1 MSVLLPL
8 QDERQAGVE
17 CVRAWTSGQDAAPE
31 SFEILAI
38 APGEDRQ
45 LERSVRPLLRA
56 HDRWLLAPRAD
67 EYEAFNLGA
76 REARGE
82 FLFITEA
89 HCVPE
94 PDCLAAMLRELDRT
108 GAPGVRGASVPEA
121 RGALGMLERDAFE
134 DALAIEKD
142 PTHWRKVLIHSL
154 AISRDTYLNAGG
166 LAQRYGD
173 FAPWPLAIALHSG
186 GQRLVFSP
194 RPRVRHV
201 YDGDLRQLGAHVRS
215 WGQGEMR
222 YRSEVPLEIS
232 DRYLEPAAEWEQRL
246 QYTREGALR
255 ALRAALSL
263 RHPGTLVEVCRH
275 LAVAFFGPRAAIAT
289 ARMGAW
295 WAALRARTGSDPNRR
310 RRSFVAFWRLTS
322 RRGRLEALAEASL
335 GEAPSPPAVELV
347 NLSDSLAGNAIG
359 FHHAESLAGEG
370 PHRWTAPLALLRVQ
384 VPGVRRSRARLALHP
399 LTRPEKAP
407 PARPRVAV
415 DNRIVAATV
424 SEESIEFEIDPGE
437 RWIAIACSPM
447 RPRRYGV
454 DDPRALGVPVRSLTL
469 EPA

>member
-1 MSVLLPL
+1 MLVPL
-8 QDERQAGVE
+8 QDEREAGVE

-45 LERSVRPLLRA
+45 LEHSVRPLLRA

-82 FLFITEA
+82 FLFVTEA

-94 PDCLAAMLRELDRT
+94 PDCLVAMLEELDRT

-134 DALAIEKD
+134 DALAIEKE
-142 PTHWRKVLIHSL
+142 PGHWRKVLIHSL
-154 AISRDTYLNAGG
+154 AISRDVYLGAGG
-166 LAQRYGD
+166 LPPRYGD

-186 GQRLVFSP
+186 GRRLVFSP

-215 WGQGEMR
+215 WGKGEMR
-222 YRSEVPLEIS
+222 YRREVPLEIS

-246 QYTREGALR
+246 QYTRAGALR
-255 ALRAALSL
+255 ALRAALAL
-263 RHPGTLVEVCRH
+263 RHPGTLVELGRH
-275 LAVAFFGPRAAIAT
+275 LAVALFGPRAAIAA

-295 WAALRARTGSDPNRR
+295 WAALRARTDRDPNRR
-310 RRSFVAFWRLTS
+310 RRSFVGFWRLTS
-322 RRGRLEALAEASL
+322 RRGRLEGLAEAKL
-335 GEAPSPPAVELV
+335 GDFSPRAAERIDF
-347 NLSDSLAGNAIG
+347 S
-359 FHHAESLAGEG
+359 ESLAGGSIGFYHAETPAGHG
-370 PHRWTAPLALLRVQ
+370 PLRWTAPLALLQVR
-384 VPGVRRSRARLALHP
+384 VPGAQRSRARLELHP
-399 LTRPEKAP
+399 LTRPEEAP

-415 DNRIVAATV
+415 DNRPVAMTV
-424 SEESIEFEIDPGE
+424 SDGAIEFEIDPGE
-437 RWIAIACSPM
+437 RWIAIACSPL
-447 RPRRYGV
+447 RPRRYGI
-454 DDPRALGVPVRSLTL
+454 DDPRALGVPVRSLAF
-469 EPA
+469 EPG